1 MSVFTHTLS
10 GQQNHNE
17 GIGYSLKKRFKEGD
31 LVSWTKLG
39 TGEKTYAIIEK
50 ISLRT
55 FFNDRVFYTAKVV
68 TSYGEIKEIN
78 LGLLKLESKANRE
91 Q

>member
-55 FFNDRVFYTAKVV
+55 FF
-68 TSYGEIKEIN
+68 
-78 LGLLKLESKANRE
+78 
-91 Q
+91 

>member
-1 MSVFTHTLS
+1 MNVFTHTLS
-10 GQQNHNE
+10 GQQSHDK
-17 GIGYSLKKRFKEGD
+17 GIGYSLKSKFSEGD
-31 LVSWTKLG
+31 LVSWRKLG

-55 FFNDRVFYTAKVV
+55 FFNDRVFYTARLI
-68 TSYGEIKEIN
+68 TSYGVVKEIN

-91 Q
+91 E